1 MRILVTALS
10 AALTPHYAMLSYN
23 VTTQRQRKDRDRE
36 REREREF
43 VRARSL
49 HRYVNEKLRQRENR
63 RSKKSN
69 AAALV
74 YMTETVVLQC
84 DIRQDSVTTQ

>member
-36 REREREF
+36 REREF

-63 RSKKSN
+63 QSKKSN